1 MDSFCVVSMPA
12 TAPAA
17 EVAAQMADATAAGHD
32 GAKLRRALIAGGSAK
47 AAAALLLALS
57 SRSSPPAG
65 GVFHRGGGTTL
76 LLCAYYGVL
85 AAVALFGGV
94 EVAVGFWVAGDPD
107 RRRGWG
113 RRVIWVSV
121 VPLVIVAGLGGFAV
135 LK

>member
-1 MDSFCVVSMPA
+1 MDSFCVHMPA
-12 TAPAA
+12 TAPA
-17 EVAAQMADATAAGHD
+17 EVAAQMADAAAAGHD
-32 GAKLRRALIAGGSAK
+32 DEKLRRALVGGGAAK

-57 SRSSPPAG
+57 SRSPPAA
-65 GVFHRGGGTTL
+65 GVFLRGGTA

-85 AAVALFGGV
+85 AAVALFGGL

-113 RRVIWVSV
+113 RRVLWVSV
-121 VPLVIVAGLGGFAV
+121 VTLVVVAGLGGFAV

>member
-1 MDSFCVVSMPA
+1 MDSFCVHMPA
-12 TAPAA
+12 TAPA
-17 EVAAQMADATAAGHD
+17 EVAAHMADAAAAGHD
-32 GAKLRRALIAGGSAK
+32 DAKLRRALVGGGAAK

-57 SRSSPPAG
+57 SSRSPPAA
-65 GVFHRGGGTTL
+65 GVFLRGGGA

-85 AAVALFGGV
+85 AAVALFGGL

-121 VPLVIVAGLGGFAV
+121 VPLVVVAGLGGFAV